1 MAFQTDAP
9 PAKDERISKMDGLT
23 QAVIALTALVTA
35 LGGLVPVVVVIWKK
49 LSRQERRLDLFWRAR
64 LLRGTAEAL
73 ARNLVVEQVGPDES
87 IDPDAGGFMT
97 VAVTPAVFTAYEPIA
112 PQLVAMR
119 AKYEDATQ
127 TEFAEAIE
135 ERFGPWLARFVCA
148 VLGVSEYACIVM
160 AVSIADGVRP
170 AELPKPDS
178 RQHRP
183 LA

>member
-1 MAFQTDAP
+1 
-9 PAKDERISKMDGLT
+9 MDGLT
-23 QAVIALTALVTA
+23 EAVIALTALVTA
-35 LGGLVPVVVVIWKK
+35 LGGLVPVVMVIWKR

-73 ARNLVVEQVGPDES
+73 AKNLVVEQVAPDS
-87 IDPDAGGFMT
+87 IDPDEGGFMT
-97 VAVTPAVFTAYEPIA
+97 VAVTPAVYAAYEPIA

-119 AKYEDATQ
+119 AKYKDACQ

-160 AVSIADGVRP
+160 AVSIADGVKP
-170 AELPKPDS
+170 AELPKAVEAAKPDS
-178 RQHRP
+178 RTHRKLP
-183 LA
+183 K